1 MSDFSGKG
9 WLAEIAL
16 RYEVKRGVTR
26 LTEKRHIGPLM
37 VQRPFYP
44 EQGIAHTY
52 LLHPPG
58 GVVGGD
64 NLLINIDVQSQA
76 HALLTTPGATKFYR
90 SAGGV
95 AHQIQTLKVAPNGF
109 LEWLPQEN
117 IFFLKPKFA

>member
-9 WLAEIAL
+9 WLAEIVL
-16 RYEVKRGVTR
+16 RYEVKRGMTR

-64 NLLINIDVQSQA
+64 NLLINIDVQNGSSCITY
-76 HALLTTPGATKFYR
+76 HAWR
-90 SAGGV
+90 NQV
-95 AHQIQTLKVAPNGF
+95 
-109 LEWLPQEN
+109 LP
-117 IFFLKPKFA
+117 